1 MNQDY
6 QEFINNINQYS
17 QNDDVEMS
25 PHSEVNPSHTN
36 PHMILE
42 QENDQNNF
50 NLTVQNPEI
59 ENLSLNN
66 QDKKYTNKIN
76 SNDQNTINNV
86 DLPNMDY
93 DVDTIGLFAMNN
105 EDGDDKLDFYPELP
119 KVDVN
124 RNTASYREYTET
136 SSQQQQESIRVINRS
151 KTTCNTEKDKQQK
164 RITIS

>member
-50 NLTVQNPEI
+50 NLTDQNPEV

-151 KTTCNTEKDKQQK
+151 KTTCNTEKDK
-164 RITIS
+164 

>member
-50 NLTVQNPEI
+50 NLTVQNPEV

-76 SNDQNTINNV
+76 NNDQNTINNV

-124 RNTASYREYTET
+124 KNTASYREYTEI

-151 KTTCNTEKDKQQK
+151 KTTCNTEKDK
-164 RITIS
+164 

>member
-42 QENDQNNF
+42 QEINQNNF
-50 NLTVQNPEI
+50 NLTVQNPEV

-124 RNTASYREYTET
+124 KNTASYREYTET

-151 KTTCNTEKDKQQK
+151 KTTCNTEKDK
-164 RITIS
+164 

>member
-50 NLTVQNPEI
+50 NLTVQNPEV

-151 KTTCNTEKDKQQK
+151 KTTCNTEKDK
-164 RITIS
+164 

>member
-42 QENDQNNF
+42 QENNQNNF
-50 NLTVQNPEI
+50 NLTVQNPEV

-124 RNTASYREYTET
+124 KNTASYREYTEI

-151 KTTCNTEKDKQQK
+151 KTTCNTEKDK
-164 RITIS
+164 

>member
-50 NLTVQNPEI
+50 NLTVQNPEV

-105 EDGDDKLDFYPELP
+105 EDGDDKLDFYPELS

-151 KTTCNTEKDKQQK
+151 KTTCNTEKDK
-164 RITIS
+164 

>member
-50 NLTVQNPEI
+50 NLTVQNPEV

-124 RNTASYREYTET
+124 KNTASYREYTET

-151 KTTCNTEKDKQQK
+151 KTTCNTEKDKQQR

>member
-1 MNQDY
+1 MNQAY

-42 QENDQNNF
+42 QENNQNNF
-50 NLTVQNPEI
+50 NLTVQNPEV

-124 RNTASYREYTET
+124 KNTASYREYTET

-151 KTTCNTEKDKQQK
+151 KTTCNTEKDK
-164 RITIS
+164 

>member
-50 NLTVQNPEI
+50 NLTLQNPEV

-124 RNTASYREYTET
+124 KNTASYREYTET

-151 KTTCNTEKDKQQK
+151 KTTCNTEKDK
-164 RITIS
+164 

>member
-36 PHMILE
+36 PHMSLD

-50 NLTVQNPEI
+50 NLTVQNPEV

-151 KTTCNTEKDKQQK
+151 KTTCNTEKDK
-164 RITIS
+164 

>member
-50 NLTVQNPEI
+50 NLTVQNPEV

-136 SSQQQQESIRVINRS
+136 SSQQQQESIRVINHS
-151 KTTCNTEKDKQQK
+151 KTTCNTEKDK
-164 RITIS
+164 

>member
-50 NLTVQNPEI
+50 NLTVQNPEV

-151 KTTCNTEKDKQQK
+151 KTTCNTEKDKQQR

>member
-50 NLTVQNPEI
+50 NLTVQNPEV

-76 SNDQNTINNV
+76 NNDQNTINNV

-124 RNTASYREYTET
+124 KNTASYREYTET
-136 SSQQQQESIRVINRS
+136 SSQLQQESIRVINRS
-151 KTTCNTEKDKQQK
+151 KTTCNTEKDK
-164 RITIS
+164 

>member
-25 PHSEVNPSHTN
+25 PHSEVNSSHTN

-50 NLTVQNPEI
+50 NLTVLNPEV

-76 SNDQNTINNV
+76 NNDQNTINNV

-151 KTTCNTEKDKQQK
+151 KTTCNTEKDK
-164 RITIS
+164 

>member
-42 QENDQNNF
+42 QENNQNNF
-50 NLTVQNPEI
+50 NLTVQNPEV

-151 KTTCNTEKDKQQK
+151 KTTCNTEKDK
-164 RITIS
+164 

>member
-42 QENDQNNF
+42 QENNQNNF
-50 NLTVQNPEI
+50 NLTVQNPEV

-76 SNDQNTINNV
+76 NNDQNTINNV

-105 EDGDDKLDFYPELP
+105 EDGDDKLDFYPELS

-151 KTTCNTEKDKQQK
+151 KTTCNTEKDK
-164 RITIS
+164 

>member
-50 NLTVQNPEI
+50 NLTVQNPEV

-105 EDGDDKLDFYPELP
+105 EDGDDKLDFYPELS

-124 RNTASYREYTET
+124 RNSASYREYTET

-151 KTTCNTEKDKQQK
+151 KTTCNTEKDK
-164 RITIS
+164 

>member
-6 QEFINNINQYS
+6 QEFINNINQFS

-50 NLTVQNPEI
+50 NLTVQNPEV

-151 KTTCNTEKDKQQK
+151 KTTCNTEKDK
-164 RITIS
+164 

>member
-50 NLTVQNPEI
+50 NLTVQNPEV

-66 QDKKYTNKIN
+66 QDKKYINKIN

-124 RNTASYREYTET
+124 KNTASYREYTET

-151 KTTCNTEKDKQQK
+151 KTTCNTEKDK
-164 RITIS
+164 

>member
-1 MNQDY
+1 MKIIQKKIQDY

-42 QENDQNNF
+42 QENNQNNF
-50 NLTVQNPEI
+50 NLTVQNPEV

-76 SNDQNTINNV
+76 NNDQNTINNV

-151 KTTCNTEKDKQQK
+151 KTTCNTEKDK
-164 RITIS
+164 

>member
-50 NLTVQNPEI
+50 NLTVQNPEV

-76 SNDQNTINNV
+76 SNEQNTINNV

-124 RNTASYREYTET
+124 KNTASYREYTET
-136 SSQQQQESIRVINRS
+136 SSQQQQESIRVINHS
-151 KTTCNTEKDKQQK
+151 KTTCNTEKDK
-164 RITIS
+164 

>member
-1 MNQDY
+1 MNQAY

-42 QENDQNNF
+42 QENNQNNF
-50 NLTVQNPEI
+50 NLTVQNPEV

-151 KTTCNTEKDKQQK
+151 KTTCNTEKDK
-164 RITIS
+164 

>member
-50 NLTVQNPEI
+50 NLTVQNPEV

-124 RNTASYREYTET
+124 KNTASYREYTET
-136 SSQQQQESIRVINRS
+136 SSQQQQESIRVINHS
-151 KTTCNTEKDKQQK
+151 KTTCNTEKDK
-164 RITIS
+164 

>member
-36 PHMILE
+36 PHMVLE

-50 NLTVQNPEI
+50 NLTVQNPEV

-124 RNTASYREYTET
+124 RNAASYREYTET
-136 SSQQQQESIRVINRS
+136 SSQQQQESIRVINHS
-151 KTTCNTEKDKQQK
+151 KTTCNTEKDK
-164 RITIS
+164 

>member
-36 PHMILE
+36 PHMSLE

-50 NLTVQNPEI
+50 NLTVQNPEV

-76 SNDQNTINNV
+76 NNDQNTINNV

-124 RNTASYREYTET
+124 KNTASYREYTEI

-151 KTTCNTEKDKQQK
+151 KTTCNTEKDK
-164 RITIS
+164 

>member
-50 NLTVQNPEI
+50 NLTVQNPEV

-124 RNTASYREYTET
+124 RNAVSYREYTET

-151 KTTCNTEKDKQQK
+151 KTTCNTEKDK
-164 RITIS
+164 

>member
-50 NLTVQNPEI
+50 NLTVQNPEV

-76 SNDQNTINNV
+76 NNDQNTINNV

-124 RNTASYREYTET
+124 KNTASYREYTET

-151 KTTCNTEKDKQQK
+151 KTTCNTEKDK
-164 RITIS
+164 

>member
-50 NLTVQNPEI
+50 NLTVQNPEV

-66 QDKKYTNKIN
+66 HDKKYTNKIN
-76 SNDQNTINNV
+76 NNDQNTINNV

-124 RNTASYREYTET
+124 KNTASYREYTET

-151 KTTCNTEKDKQQK
+151 KTTCNTEKDK
-164 RITIS
+164 

>member
-50 NLTVQNPEI
+50 NLTVQNPEV

-124 RNTASYREYTET
+124 KNTASYREYTET

-151 KTTCNTEKDKQQK
+151 KTTCNTEKDKQQC

>member
-50 NLTVQNPEI
+50 NLTVQNPEV

-76 SNDQNTINNV
+76 NNDQNTINNV

-124 RNTASYREYTET
+124 KNTASYREYTET
-136 SSQQQQESIRVINRS
+136 SSQQQQESIRVINHS
-151 KTTCNTEKDKQQK
+151 KTTCNTEKDKQQL

>member
-6 QEFINNINQYS
+6 QEFLNNINQYS

-50 NLTVQNPEI
+50 NLTVQNPEV

-151 KTTCNTEKDKQQK
+151 KTTCNTEKDK
-164 RITIS
+164 

>member
-1 MNQDY
+1 MNQAY

-42 QENDQNNF
+42 QENDQNNL
-50 NLTVQNPEI
+50 NLTVQNPEV
-59 ENLSLNN
+59 EKLSLNN
-66 QDKKYTNKIN
+66 QDKKYANKNN

-105 EDGDDKLDFYPELP
+105 EDGDDKLDFYPELS

-151 KTTCNTEKDKQQK
+151 KTTCNTEKDK
-164 RITIS
+164 

>member
-42 QENDQNNF
+42 QENNQNNF
-50 NLTVQNPEI
+50 NLTVQNPEV

-105 EDGDDKLDFYPELP
+105 EDGDDKLDFYPELS

-151 KTTCNTEKDKQQK
+151 KTTCNTEKDK
-164 RITIS
+164 

>member
-42 QENDQNNF
+42 QENNQNNF
-50 NLTVQNPEI
+50 NLTVQNPEV

-124 RNTASYREYTET
+124 KNTDSYREYTET

-151 KTTCNTEKDKQQK
+151 KTTCNTEKDK
-164 RITIS
+164 

>member
-42 QENDQNNF
+42 QENGQNNF
-50 NLTVQNPEI
+50 NLTVQNPEV

-124 RNTASYREYTET
+124 KNTASYREYTEI

-151 KTTCNTEKDKQQK
+151 KTTCNTEKDK
-164 RITIS
+164 

>member
-42 QENDQNNF
+42 QENNQNNF
-50 NLTVQNPEI
+50 NLTVQNPEV
-59 ENLSLNN
+59 EKLSLNN

-124 RNTASYREYTET
+124 KNTASYREYTET

-151 KTTCNTEKDKQQK
+151 KTTCNTEKDK
-164 RITIS
+164 

>member
-1 MNQDY
+1 
-6 QEFINNINQYS
+6 
-17 QNDDVEMS
+17 MS

-42 QENDQNNF
+42 QENNQNNF
-50 NLTVQNPEI
+50 NLTVQNPEV

-124 RNTASYREYTET
+124 KNTASYREYTET

-151 KTTCNTEKDKQQK
+151 KTTCNTEKDK
-164 RITIS
+164 

>member
-42 QENDQNNF
+42 QENNQNNF
-50 NLTVQNPEI
+50 NLTVQNPEV

-76 SNDQNTINNV
+76 NNDQNTINNV

-151 KTTCNTEKDKQQK
+151 KTTCNTEKDK
-164 RITIS
+164 

>member
-50 NLTVQNPEI
+50 NLTVQNPEV

-124 RNTASYREYTET
+124 KNTASYREYTET

-151 KTTCNTEKDKQQK
+151 KTTCNTEKDK
-164 RITIS
+164 